1 MGLVGLVGFQMIISN
16 ESVDFNDPKEFD
28 DPRYSMI
35 PVFDDLQEISIRRMD
50 FDNPKVY
57 GVIPPSPMVSLF

>member
-1 MGLVGLVGFQMIISN
+1 M
-16 ESVDFNDPKEFD
+16 DFNDPKEFD

>member
-1 MGLVGLVGFQMIISN
+1 MIISN
-16 ESVDFNDPKEFD
+16 ESMVFNDPKEFD

-35 PVFDDLQEISIRRMD
+35 KRKFQLD

-57 GVIPPSPMVSLF
+57 GNTSICDGPVALLPSPTSLFT